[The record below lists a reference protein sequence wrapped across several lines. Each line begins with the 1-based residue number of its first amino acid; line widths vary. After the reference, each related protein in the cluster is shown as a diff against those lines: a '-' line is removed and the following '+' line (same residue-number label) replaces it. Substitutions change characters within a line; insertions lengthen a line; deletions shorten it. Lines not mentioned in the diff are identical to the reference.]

1 MTEVQMRQ
9 GRHEPAPRSRHSRRL
24 PSCPF
29 LPVAPSRSGYR
40 SPPATVCYT
49 ECEPRITRRHLL
61 HVGVEAAKA
70 CAVAALE
77 CD

>member
-1 MTEVQMRQ
+1 MNLHRDQ
-9 GRHEPAPRSRHSRRL
+9 GTPDVSPPVPFSPLPPPAL
-24 PSCPF
+24 
-29 LPVAPSRSGYR
+29 AIYR